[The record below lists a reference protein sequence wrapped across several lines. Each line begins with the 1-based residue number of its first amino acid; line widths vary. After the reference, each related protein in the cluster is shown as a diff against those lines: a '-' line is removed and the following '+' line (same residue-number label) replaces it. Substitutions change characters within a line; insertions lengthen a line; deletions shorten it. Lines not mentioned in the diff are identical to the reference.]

1 MTKYV
6 EAIIKSDL
14 SIDELDDDYLFEKGI
29 ISISQANIGEDQ
41 CVSFHFDKKNETN
54 IIKIIQSV
62 FGKFINFNIKNIP
75 KKNWVLETQKNL
87 KPIISKDIIIHND
100 NYSRSKYS
108 NIDVCINASMAFGT
122 GHHGTTH
129 GCIEALSD
137 LRKNRKI
144 NNFLDIGTGSGIL
157 SIISSKLWYCS
168 GIAIDNDPVAIEIT
182 KINFKKNNVNQSIT
196 YKVLDIMRDCK
207 KLQSNGYDLIIVNIL
222 ANVINKVR
230 FDLKRLLDNN
240 GILILSGITY
250 SQKRSILMYFLS
262 IGFIKLKEIQYAE
275 WITLTLVY
283 CKSNQYRK

>member
-29 ISISQANIGEDQ
+29 ISISQANTGKDQ
-41 CVSFHFDKKNETN
+41 CISFHFDKKNKTN

-62 FGKFINFNIKNIP
+62 FGKFVNFNIKNIP
-75 KKNWVLETQKNL
+75 KKNWLIETQKNL

-108 NIDVCINASMAFGT
+108 NIDLCINASMAFGT
-122 GHHGTTH
+122 GHHGTTY

-182 KINFKKNNVNQSIT
+182 KINFKKNNVNPSVT

-207 KLQSNGYDLIIVNIL
+207 KLQGNGYDLIIVNIL

-230 FDLKRLLDNN
+230 FDLKKLLDKD

-262 IGFIKLKEIQYAE
+262 IGFMKIKEIQYAE
-275 WITLTLVY
+275 WVTLTLVL
-283 CKSNQYRK
+283 QE

>member
-87 KPIISKDIIIHND
+87 KPIISKDIIIRND

-137 LRKNRKI
+137 LSKNRKI

>member
-29 ISISQANIGEDQ
+29 ISILRENTGEDQ
-41 CVSFHFDKKNETN
+41 YISFHFDKKNETN

-62 FGKFINFNIKNIP
+62 FGKFVNFNIKNIP

-108 NIDVCINASMAFGT
+108 NIDLCINASMAFGT
-122 GHHGTTH
+122 GHHGTTY

-182 KINFKKNNVNQSIT
+182 KINFKKNNVNPSVT
-196 YKVLDIMRDCK
+196 YKVLDIIRDCK

-222 ANVINKVR
+222 ANVINKIR
-230 FDLKRLLDNN
+230 FDLKKLLDKN

-262 IGFIKLKEIQYAE
+262 IGFMKIKEIQYAE
-275 WITLTLVY
+275 WITLTLVL
-283 CKSNQYRK
+283 QE

>member
-87 KPIISKDIIIHND
+87 KPIISKDIIIRND

-137 LRKNRKI
+137 LSKNRKI

-168 GIAIDNDPVAIEIT
+168 GIAIDNDPVAIEMT

-262 IGFIKLKEIQYAE
+262 IGFIKIKEIQYAE
-275 WITLTLVY
+275 WVTLTLVY

>member
-41 CVSFHFDKKNETN
+41 CISFHFDKKNETN

-108 NIDVCINASMAFGT
+108 NIDICINASMAFGT

-137 LRKNRKI
+137 LSKNRKI

-168 GIAIDNDPVAIEIT
+168 GIAIDNDPVAIEMT

-275 WITLTLVY
+275 WVTLTLVY

>member
-41 CVSFHFDKKNETN
+41 CISFHFDKKNETN

-75 KKNWVLETQKNL
+75 KKKWVLETQKNL

-108 NIDVCINASMAFGT
+108 NIDICINASMAFGT

-137 LRKNRKI
+137 LSKNRKI

-275 WITLTLVY
+275 WVTLTLVY

>member
-29 ISISQANIGEDQ
+29 ISISQANIGKDQ
-41 CVSFHFDKKNETN
+41 CISFHFDKKNETN

-108 NIDVCINASMAFGT
+108 NIDICINASMAFGT

-262 IGFIKLKEIQYAE
+262 IGFIKIKEIQYAE
-275 WITLTLVY
+275 WVTLTLVY

>member
-87 KPIISKDIIIHND
+87 KPIISKDIIIRND

-137 LRKNRKI
+137 LSKNRKI

-168 GIAIDNDPVAIEIT
+168 GIAIDNDPVAIEMT

-275 WITLTLVY
+275 WVTLTLVY

>member
-87 KPIISKDIIIHND
+87 KPIISKDIIIRND

-262 IGFIKLKEIQYAE
+262 IGFIKIKEIQYAE
-275 WITLTLVY
+275 WVTLTLVY

>member
-29 ISISQANIGEDQ
+29 ISISQANTGKDQ
-41 CVSFHFDKKNETN
+41 CISFHFDKKNETN

-62 FGKFINFNIKNIP
+62 FGKFVNFNIKIIP

-108 NIDVCINASMAFGT
+108 NIDLCINASMAFGT
-122 GHHGTTH
+122 GHHGTTY

-182 KINFKKNNVNQSIT
+182 KINFKKNNVNPSVT
-196 YKVLDIMRDCK
+196 YKVLDITRDCK
-207 KLQSNGYDLIIVNIL
+207 KLESNGYDLIIVNIL
-222 ANVINKVR
+222 ANVINKIR
-230 FDLKRLLDNN
+230 FDLKKLLDKN

-250 SQKRSILMYFLS
+250 SQKRAILMYFLS
-262 IGFIKLKEIQYAE
+262 IGFMKIKEIQYAE
-275 WITLTLVY
+275 WVTLTLVL
-283 CKSNQYRK
+283 QE

>member
-108 NIDVCINASMAFGT
+108 NIDICINASMAFGT

-137 LRKNRKI
+137 LSKNRKI

-168 GIAIDNDPVAIEIT
+168 GIAIDNDPVAIEMT

-275 WITLTLVY
+275 WVTLTLVY